1 MAERFYCGEAPSK
14 VIVREGAEK
23 RPLDPRF
30 DLRKHSTTGFAWG
43 GDDGGAGSAQQ
54 LALALLADALRN
66 DARASRVHHD
76 FNSRVISL
84 FPKRWTITRS
94 RIIAYVDRIE
104 TEHNTMPL
112 DDKRRPYTDSL
123 RPGTT
128 PPISL

>member
-1 MAERFYCGEAPSK
+1 MAERFYFGEAPGK

-43 GDDGGAGSAQQ
+43 GDGRSAGSAQQ
-54 LALALLADALRN
+54 LALALLADALWN

-76 FNSRVISL
+76 FNSRVITL

-94 RIIAYVDRIE
+94 RIVAYVNRIE
-104 TEHNTMPL
+104 TEHNKMPAADMPRPFSDSLPLGTMPSNL
-112 DDKRRPYTDSL
+112 L
-123 RPGTT
+123 
-128 PPISL
+128 